1 MYKRQLPYL
10 SDTDASG
17 NVIPAENL
25 ALAIVGNTN
34 EDLLQVSIN
43 DYSLNF
49 ETLDDDVNGETTVT
63 VRASDG
69 EQYSDQQITI
79 SVNPLNDAPRLDL
92 SELEGL
98 RLKVGT
104 QRVIFLNE
112 IMTDV
117 DGELDQIIVTASN
130 EVPGAAR
137 VNLLDNTL
145 TLTWQNSGIQTV
157 TIQAEDRYDANIY
170 TLTVEVYD
178 SMPLLVGEGP
188 DADVR
193 LTTSNIYIGGIPEV
207 NMVLNKDDVTII
219 SLTSTWQMCNE
230 LTGLCLYNEMHDH
243 DITMKSIGWTFDPLN
258 GNVDSNG
265 LQFKDYVKVSKVIA
279 IAANGDKFESR
290 DTNIK
295 WTAEDYGP
303 GLEEMSEEEVIELV
317 EELDQMIK
325 DKEELIRSLEE
336 GSQEQSDAFT
346 DLNELRSEREN
357 ACQYTTCSEAKTETS
372 SDGDGSGID
381 LTVVAIVIGV
391 IIMVLLAGLLFMRSG
406 EKNQPTQIVDWANQL
421 PANDAIANSMYGGAQ
436 EIFQQPVAA
445 YAPVTQQVPPGAP
458 PLPPEGLPPGW
469 TMEQWAYYGHQ
480 YQR

>member
-1 MYKRQLPYL
+1 
-10 SDTDASG
+10 
-17 NVIPAENL
+17 
-25 ALAIVGNTN
+25 
-34 EDLLQVSIN
+34 
-43 DYSLNF
+43 
-49 ETLDDDVNGETTVT
+49 
-63 VRASDG
+63 
-69 EQYSDQQITI
+69 
-79 SVNPLNDAPRLDL
+79 
-92 SELEGL
+92 
-98 RLKVGT
+98 
-104 QRVIFLNE
+104 
-112 IMTDV
+112 MTDV

-317 EELDQMIK
+317 EELDQKIK

-372 SDGDGSGID
+372 SDADGSGID